1 MYFLKPVLP
10 ENQIF
15 KFIYVHIRTYI
26 PSHYWD
32 LFRPLFKT
40 IILQMTFPSTSL
52 GLHCIFSPLN
62 LLKVGYVG
70 QITLTIDL
78 QQKYVCY
85 TMTKIWMS
93 HVDGVIRQLWGS
105 HQTVN
110 KRSLEI
116 NLSDIHQSF
125 ECYGLSFCTTV
136 CRKASVKEIF
146 KLLQIFQPIT
156 KLTVVNWPIPDWLK
170 YL

>member
-1 MYFLKPVLP
+1 M
-10 ENQIF
+10 
-15 KFIYVHIRTYI
+15 FIYV

-32 LFRPLFKT
+32 LFRTLFKN

-52 GLHCIFSPLN
+52 GLRCIFSPLN

-78 QQKYVCY
+78 QQKSVCY

-105 HQTVN
+105 HQTVI

-116 NLSDIHQSF
+116 NQTFISHLSVMDCPFVRQSAGKPMWRKF
-125 ECYGLSFCTTV
+125 SNFC
-136 CRKASVKEIF
+136 
-146 KLLQIFQPIT
+146 
-156 KLTVVNWPIPDWLK
+156 K
-170 YL
+170 YFSQSQN